1 MRARHLVLAALLLGL
16 GLPAPCRAAP
26 TSTPVEIGLDLEIR
40 DATSTSDD
48 AILFGATRAV
58 EEINARGG
66 VLGGRPLRLQVRDN
80 RSVPA
85 RGLANLREFAEN
97 KNLVAFLTGKFSPVA
112 LEQVKLLPELRLPL
126 LDPWAAA
133 DGIVDNGQT
142 PNWAFRL
149 SLNDSIAVRAVLNR
163 AARKGYRKI
172 GAILPAT
179 GWGRSNQEALT
190 RQLKER
196 QDISLSTVEW
206 YAQVSEP
213 VLVDRYMALLKAG
226 AQIVFFVGNEREGA
240 QLLREVA
247 ALPAKDKVPLL
258 SHWGVTGGDFHKLA
272 GQALTRVDFS
282 IVQTFGFG
290 RHEDSRADALAKAAM
305 AHFKVDRPD
314 RLPSPVGIAHTYDL
328 VHLLAL
334 AIDKAGSAE
343 RGAVR
348 AALEELG
355 PYEGVVKYMR
365 RPFTATRHEALNAE
379 DLFFAAYDRDGSLR
393 LVK

>member
-1 MRARHLVLAALLLGL
+1 MRARFWPLLALLIGVAA
-16 GLPAPCRAAP
+16 GAPSRAAAPAP
-26 TSTPVEIGLDLEIR
+26 PVEIGLDLEIR

-58 EEINARGG
+58 EEINSRGG
-66 VLGGRPLRLQVRDN
+66 VLGGRPLRLVTRDN

-85 RGLANLREFAEN
+85 RGIANLREFGDN
-97 KNLVAFLTGKFSPVA
+97 KSLVAFLTGKFSPVA
-112 LEQVKLLPELRLPL
+112 LEQVKFLPDYNLIM

-133 DGIVDNGQT
+133 DGIVNNGQA

-149 SLNDSIAVRAVLNR
+149 SMNDSIAVRAVLNR

-179 GWGRSNQEALT
+179 GWGRSNHEALT
-190 RQLKER
+190 RQFKER
-196 QDISLSTVEW
+196 PEIALSAVEW
-206 YAQVSEP
+206 YAQAAEP
-213 VLVDRYMALLKAG
+213 VLVDRYLALQKAG
-226 AQIVFFVGNEREGA
+226 AQVVFFVGNEREGA
-240 QLLREVA
+240 QLVREVA
-247 ALPAKDKVPLL
+247 ALPAKDRLPIL
-258 SHWGVTGGDFHKLA
+258 SHWGVTGGDFPKLA
-272 GQALTRVDFS
+272 GQALAQVDFS

-290 RHEDSRADALAKAAM
+290 RHEDARARALGVAAM
-305 AHFKVDRPD
+305 AHFKVDRPE

-343 RGAVR
+343 RAAVR

-365 RPFTATRHEALNAE
+365 RPFTATRHEALLAE
-379 DLFFAAYDRDGSLR
+379 DLFFAAYDRDGLLR
-393 LVK
+393 QVK